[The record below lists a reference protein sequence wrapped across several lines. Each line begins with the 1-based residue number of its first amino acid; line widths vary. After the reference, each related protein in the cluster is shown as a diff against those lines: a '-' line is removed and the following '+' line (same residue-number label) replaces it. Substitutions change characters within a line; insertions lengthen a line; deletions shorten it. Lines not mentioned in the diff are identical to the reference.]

1 MDSVQLDAESFIYA
15 VRFDHSIT
23 LGALALLYYDYA
35 LTINDELEYYWSPPS
50 LSLSFALFVLNR
62 YVGLLGS
69 IPVFFEY
76 TMAFAEQR
84 CDHIQFYHQIYSIVS
99 QSIVAVLLILRT
111 YALYNCS
118 KRVLAT
124 LIVLETAGIIQGLV
138 AILTSSS
145 SSTSEMHIRLMVQGC
160 DLSLSFDEGLH
171 QGLAWSALLWFDTVI
186 FILTFHKALKVR
198 HEMSGGLLAVML
210 RDGAIY
216 YAVLIVVNALNVVSF
231 ITPRSTTALRGSAST
246 LTNVL
251 SVTLASRLMLNLR
264 DPSVRIRSRVDGPRT
279 SSSGGWSVGRFS
291 SRMMSFRA
299 PGHHTYIETFEL
311 GELGQSTGTDSSG
324 TRSQVLV

>member
-1 MDSVQLDAESFIYA
+1 MGSGQLDAESFIYA

-35 LTINDELEYYWSPPS
+35 LTISDELEYYWSPPS

-76 TMAFAEQR
+76 TMAFAEQ
-84 CDHIQFYHQIYSIVS
+84 
-99 QSIVAVLLILRT
+99 
-111 YALYNCS
+111 
-118 KRVLAT
+118 
-124 LIVLETAGIIQGLV
+124 V

-216 YAVLIVVNALNVVSF
+216 YAVLIVVNALNVMSF
-231 ITPRSTTALRGSAST
+231 IIPRVINRLVDHGTKRVPINTDKRVSAISK
-246 LTNVL
+246 
-251 SVTLASRLMLNLR
+251 
-264 DPSVRIRSRVDGPRT
+264 P
-279 SSSGGWSVGRFS
+279 
-291 SRMMSFRA
+291 
-299 PGHHTYIETFEL
+299 
-311 GELGQSTGTDSSG
+311 
-324 TRSQVLV
+324 